1 MTTYVPE
8 SQKGRAIAVFWI
20 IFNLGG
26 SVGSFVSLG
35 LNYHS
40 TAGTVSDSTYIA
52 IITIMAFGWIL
63 GIFICS
69 PRAVRMPQLE
79 TEIEKHTLKNT
90 VKIWG
95 TTILNWRV
103 ACMLPLFFCANV
115 FYSYQ
120 QNSVNGKSFTL
131 RTRSL
136 NGALYWFA
144 QIFGGLFIG
153 LILDFPRVSR
163 PNRARIG
170 WTILFITGM
179 VIWGGGFAFQK
190 WENSRLSKGLKQDID
205 FDNPEIFVGP
215 MFLYIFYGM
224 YDALW
229 QGFCYWIIGAT
240 SNSTAVAAVLVGAY
254 KTFQATGGAMAWRVN
269 ALGKPA
275 LTQLYMNWGL
285 SMGALLI
292 ALPMVWTVSE
302 TCVVV
307 EEGQEQKVELE
318 VDEKDARERA
328 RGI

>member
-1 MTTYVPE
+1 
-8 SQKGRAIAVFWI
+8 
-20 IFNLGG
+20 
-26 SVGSFVSLG
+26 
-35 LNYHS
+35 
-40 TAGTVSDSTYIA
+40 
-52 IITIMAFGWIL
+52 
-63 GIFICS
+63 
-69 PRAVRMPQLE
+69 
-79 TEIEKHTLKNT
+79 
-90 VKIWG
+90 
-95 TTILNWRV
+95 
-103 ACMLPLFFCANV
+103 MLPLFFCANV

-153 LILDFPRVSR
+153 LILDLPKVSR

-170 WTILFITGM
+170 WVILFVTGM
-179 VIWGGGFAFQK
+179 VIWGGGFAFQV
-190 WENSRLSKGLKQDID
+190 WENRRLAKGLKQDID
-205 FDNPEIFVGP
+205 FNKPSIFVGP

-240 SNSTAVAAVLVGAY
+240 SNNTAVAAVLVGAY
-254 KTFQATGGAMAWRVN
+254 KTFQATGGAMAWRIN
-269 ALGKPA
+269 ALNKPA

-302 TCVVV
+302 TSVGVEDVV
-307 EEGQEQKVELE
+307 EGDKLAMEG
-318 VDEKDARERA
+318 DEKDVEK
-328 RGI
+328 